1 MRLRHSE
8 VVHPCYGIF
17 WWKLEKRMKARWLWL
32 ECSSPS
38 VAEQEGY
45 CVISHST
52 ALTSSINSS
61 QILITCFQD
70 VALPLWPI
78 TLCWAPNCQRKAKV
92 RGPCSGSTR
101 AYTFCT
107 VPTVALL
114 VCRRKDNQMWLKNL
128 CIIASPGVKEFVPVF
143 SPWLHMEHIISWHL
157 TLTCVIN
164 SVNKLSASFT
174 SCALDYNLG
183 SLKVKCSS
191 QEFLLMEGWMDG

>member
-1 MRLRHSE
+1 MFSG
-8 VVHPCYGIF
+8 CCF
-17 WWKLEKRMKARWLWL
+17 A
-32 ECSSPS
+32 S
-38 VAEQEGY
+38 V
-45 CVISHST
+45 T
-52 ALTSSINSS
+52 NL
-61 QILITCFQD
+61 L
-70 VALPLWPI
+70 

-92 RGPCSGSTR
+92 TEACSGSAR

-107 VPTVALL
+107 VPTAAVL

-143 SPWLHMEHIISWHL
+143 SPWLHMERIISWHL

-164 SVNKLSASFT
+164 SVSKLSASFT

-191 QEFLLMEGWMDG
+191 QEFLLFLEGGACSSIYLSIYGSGMFCIQQHDLHKMTYFMPEA